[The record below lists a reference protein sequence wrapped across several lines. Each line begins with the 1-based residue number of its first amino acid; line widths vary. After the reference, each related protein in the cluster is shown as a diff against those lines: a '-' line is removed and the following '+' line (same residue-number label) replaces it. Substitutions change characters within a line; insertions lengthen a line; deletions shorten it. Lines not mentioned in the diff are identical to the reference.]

1 MCLCAA
7 FGCVVASGDARGVR
21 GAAVSANKSVR
32 AYAEKRGGRLYVND
46 RQRFD
51 DDVAARM
58 PSDVPLEIVVRTV
71 VDKHGFRQMQK
82 YWHAVP
88 VEILRKHPI
97 VGGLQ
102 HMQMHYALLGEC
114 FGYTESH
121 FGPVPIVASS
131 SRMPK
136 EMWVQLIDWVLT
148 WAPSEYQIVIPEPN
162 SDKAKGMVEE
172 YHRAGEGDEVA
183 A

>member
-1 MCLCAA
+1 M
-7 FGCVVASGDARGVR
+7 SQR
-21 GAAVSANKSVR
+21 SVR
-32 AYAEKRGGRLYVND
+32 AYAEKRGGRLYIND
-46 RQRFD
+46 RQAFD
-51 DDVAARM
+51 AQVASRSV
-58 PSDVPLEIVVRTV
+58 PEGVPLEIVVRTV

-88 VEILRKHPI
+88 VEILRRNPI

-136 EMWVQLIDWVLT
+136 EMWVKLIDWVLD
-148 WAPSEYQIVIPEPN
+148 WAPSEHGIEIPEPN
-162 SDKAKGMVEE
+162 SDKAKAMVEE